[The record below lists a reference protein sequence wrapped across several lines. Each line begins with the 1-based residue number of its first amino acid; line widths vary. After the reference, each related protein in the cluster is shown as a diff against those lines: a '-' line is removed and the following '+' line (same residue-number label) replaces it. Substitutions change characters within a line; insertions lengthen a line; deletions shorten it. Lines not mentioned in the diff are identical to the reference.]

1 MNTNNF
7 MQVIPNNTTPNVSPF
22 DTILTKLTEIVDRL
36 DSIDERLEAIEVRLA
51 DIDLD
56 TGAGFEINQA

>member
-1 MNTNNF
+1 MKSQDILQSLPINNEG
-7 MQVIPNNTTPNVSPF
+7 VSPF
-22 DTILTKLTEIVDRL
+22 GIIITKLTEITDRL

-56 TGAGFEINQA
+56 TGSGFEID